1 MKVRLFSQQVERG
14 GIKMARKHLQ
24 SDGTYRIP
32 NTAPSSVIELS
43 DKSAQKYIDRGLA
56 EPINEGETA

>member
-1 MKVRLFSQQVERG
+1 MKVRLLSQQVGKG
-14 GIKMARKHLQ
+14 GIKMARRHLQ

-32 NTAPSSVIELS
+32 DTAQSVVIELS

-56 EPINEGETA
+56 EPFNESETA

>member
-1 MKVRLFSQQVERG
+1 MKVRLLSQQIEKR
-14 GIKMARKHLQ
+14 GIKAARRHLQ

-32 NTAPSSVIELS
+32 TDAPGAVIEMS

-56 EPINEGETA
+56 EPTNESETA